1 MEVSALAEEKEFV
14 FEDWVRDG
22 IRGMQRNKMLFPED
36 FHKHFKAAQKEA
48 LLAYRS
54 LIDAA
59 IERTEQAPKKQT
71 HIKVE

>member
-1 MEVSALAEEKEFV
+1 MTEEKEFV

-22 IRGMQRNKMLFPED
+22 IRGMQRNTMLFPED
-36 FHKHFKAAQKEA
+36 FRKHFKAAQKEA

-59 IERTEQAPKKQT
+59 IERTEQAPKKRT

>member
-1 MEVSALAEEKEFV
+1 MTEEKEFV
-14 FEDWVRDG
+14 FEEWVREG
-22 IRGMQRNKMLFPED
+22 IRGMQHNKALFPED
-36 FHKHFKAAQKEA
+36 FQKHFKAAQKEA

-59 IERTEQAPKKQT
+59 IERTEQKPPKKRA